1 MRKVILSMFMS
12 LDGFIEGPN
21 HEFVPPD
28 WSDDLSRYWVEPNLA
43 TTGTILYGRVCYLMN
58 AAFWQPAAT
67 DPASPAAQID
77 HAPLMNRL
85 EKVVFSRS
93 LETPVWDNSRIV
105 SGDVA
110 AEIERLR
117 AEPGGDIV
125 MFGGAGIASWC
136 MRHRLFDEY
145 RFMITPLV
153 LGAGNP
159 LFRGGHERFKLE
171 LMSSRT
177 LDTGAIILH
186 YRDPH
191 RRV

>member
-1 MRKVILSMFMS
+1 MRKVVLAMFMS

-28 WSDDLSRYWVEPNLA
+28 WSDDLMRFWVEPNVESV
-43 TTGTILYGRVCYLMN
+43 GTILYGRVCYLMN

-67 DPASPAAQID
+67 DPQSPAANAP

-85 EKVVFSRS
+85 EKVVFSTT
-93 LETPVWDNSRIV
+93 LEAPVWDNSRIV
-105 SGDVA
+105 RGDPA
-110 AEIERLR
+110 AEIARLR
-117 AEPGGDIV
+117 QQPGGDII

-145 RFMITPLV
+145 RLMITPLV

-171 LMSSRT
+171 LLSSRT
-177 LDTGAIILH
+177 LDTGAIILT
-186 YRDPH
+186 YADPH
-191 RRV
+191 RP